1 MSFRSIAM
9 GLGKQSKV
17 LNKSQIEMI
26 SNYLRSKRNGLRNE
40 TIFLLSVK
48 SGLRSKEISQLQWKY
63 VLKSDGDTI
72 DDYINLPNSSS
83 KGKSGRIIPLH
94 KSIRENLQLLLVEHK
109 KYRSFDLN
117 SSFIVRTETA
127 LNTSSQAIVNMFQ
140 SGYRTLGLLGCSS
153 HSGRRTFITE
163 TSKKISLVG
172 GSLRDIQMMVGHSS
186 LQTTQRYIESDSESK
201 RKVVNLI

>member
-1 MSFRSIAM
+1 M
-9 GLGKQSKV
+9 GIGKQAKT
-17 LNKSQIEMI
+17 LNKSQIEMLRGI
-26 SNYLRSKRNGLRNE
+26 LRSKRNGLRNE

-48 SGLRSKEISQLQWKY
+48 SGLRAKEISLLSWKM
-63 VLKSDGDTI
+63 VLKSDGTI

-83 KGKSGRIIPLH
+83 KGRSGRVIPLH
-94 KSIRENLQLLLVEHK
+94 KNIKQNLEMMLEKQK
-109 KYRSFDLN
+109 IMYGFDQN
-117 SSFIVRTETA
+117 KSFIIRTERSLST
-127 LNTSSQAIVNMFQ
+127 TSQAIVNMFYNW
-140 SGYRTLGLLGCSS
+140 YRKFGLLGCSS

-186 LQTTQRYIESDSESK
+186 LQITQRYIEADSQSQ